1 MDVMRVG
8 VVGAYG
14 KMGIAICDA
23 LEASTEHTLSARI
36 GSNDELRLLAEAG
49 TDVVVDVT
57 NLEAARAN
65 LPWFAMHDMHAVVG
79 TTGFSADD
87 LSQLQR
93 VYLTNNKACF
103 LVPNFSIG
111 AVLMMKFAEQAAPY
125 FDTVEIIELHHEK
138 KKDAPS
144 GTAALTA
151 KRIAAARTTPWAP
164 DPTETETVKG
174 SRGGEIEP
182 GVRVHSVRMAGLLAH
197 QEVLFGAAG
206 QTLTIRH
213 DSLDRVSFMPGVL
226 RAVESVGSLPAGIT
240 SGLDAV
246 L

>member
-1 MDVMRVG
+1 MRVG

-14 KMGIAICDA
+14 KMGEAISA
-23 LEASTEHTLSARI
+23 AIEADGNLTLSARV
-36 GSNDELRLLAEAG
+36 GSNDELRSLAEAG

-57 NLEAARAN
+57 NLQAAREN

-79 TTGFSADD
+79 TTGFSEED
-87 LSQLQR
+87 LANLQR
-93 VYLTNNKACF
+93 TYATNSKACF

-125 FDTVEIIELHHEK
+125 FEGVEIIEFHHAQ

-151 KRIAAARTTPWAP
+151 KRIAHARTAAWVP
-164 DPTETETVKG
+164 DPTEHETVTG
-174 SRGGEIEP
+174 ARGGEIEP
-182 GVRVHSVRMAGLLAH
+182 GIRVHSVRMPGMLAH
-197 QEVLFGAAG
+197 QEVLFGSAG

-226 RAVESVGSLPAGIT
+226 RAVNAVSSLPAGVT
-240 SGLDAV
+240 SGLDTI

>member
-1 MDVMRVG
+1 MRVG

-14 KMGIAICDA
+14 KMGIAIS
-23 LEASTEHTLSARI
+23 EAIDSSADHTLSARI
-36 GSNDELRLLAEAG
+36 GSNDELRTLVEVG

-57 NLEAARAN
+57 NLQAAREN

-79 TTGFSADD
+79 TTGFSDDD
-87 LSQLQR
+87 LAHLQR
-93 VYLTNNKACF
+93 VYATNGKSCF

-111 AVLMMKFAEQAAPY
+111 AVLMMKFAEQAAEY
-125 FDTVEIIELHHEK
+125 FDGVEIIEFHHAQ

-151 KRIAAARTTPWAP
+151 KRIAAARSTPWVE
-164 DPTETETVKG
+164 DPTEDETVPG
-174 SRGGEIEP
+174 SRGGEVAP
-182 GVRVHSVRMAGLLAH
+182 GLRVHSVRMPGMLAH
-197 QEVLFGAAG
+197 QEVIFGSVG

-213 DSLDRVSFMPGVL
+213 DSLDRASFMPGVL
-226 RAVESVGSLPAGIT
+226 RAVQAVTGLPAGIS
-240 SGLDAV
+240 SGLDTV

>member
-1 MDVMRVG
+1 MRVG

-14 KMGIAICDA
+14 KMGEAISAAIEADA
-23 LEASTEHTLSARI
+23 SLTLSARI
-36 GSNDELRLLAEAG
+36 GSNDELRRLVEAG

-57 NLEAARAN
+57 NLQAAREN

-79 TTGFSADD
+79 TTGFSNED
-87 LSQLQR
+87 LAELQR
-93 VYLTNNKACF
+93 VYATHGKSCF

-125 FDTVEIIELHHEK
+125 FDAVEVIEFHHAQ

-151 KRIAAARTTPWAP
+151 KRIAGARTTPWIP
-164 DPTETETVKG
+164 DPTEHETVTG

-182 GVRVHSVRMAGLLAH
+182 GIRVHSVRMPGMLAH
-197 QEVLFGAAG
+197 QEVLFGSAG
-206 QTLTIRH
+206 QTLTVRH

-226 RAVESVGSLPAGIT
+226 RAVNAVSSLPAGIT